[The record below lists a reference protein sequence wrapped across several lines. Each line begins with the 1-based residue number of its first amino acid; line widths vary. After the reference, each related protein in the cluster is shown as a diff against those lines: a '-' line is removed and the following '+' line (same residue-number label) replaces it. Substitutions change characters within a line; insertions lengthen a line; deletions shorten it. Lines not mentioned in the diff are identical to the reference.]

1 VFTCMG
7 LPVWLAGLRGA
18 TCGRTVDGDLLRQAL
33 EITTGERADAYG
45 HASQNLER
53 TARLMHAYLDG
64 MDRALTIGDVAAL
77 MACVKLARLHHT
89 PDHYDTLMDVAGYMS
104 AAWDGIRRNQ

>member
-1 VFTCMG
+1 M
-7 LPVWLAGLRGA
+7 
-18 TCGRTVDGDLLRQAL
+18 D
-33 EITTGERADAYG
+33 
-45 HASQNLER
+45 
-53 TARLMHAYLDG
+53 AYLDG

-104 AAWDGIRRNQ
+104 AAWDGIRRKQ